1 MTALGMPQMPPPRTD
16 TASDGPVRFTAG
28 HHFVISPGTDAGQLA
43 QSAGSPLSVIVQVT
57 KRCDFDCTFC
67 SETLQMKDPTL
78 EQLAVMSGNL
88 AGVQRVF
95 LSGGEPLL
103 RRDLLDVVGL
113 FSGFIVGLPT
123 NATRGMDAAPRL
135 AGKIEFANI
144 GFDGPRE
151 IFRRVRGD
159 YDKVLAGVYAFRDA
173 GVPVSFSAVVLRS
186 TLHGLPYLVQIADV
200 IGAGKVKLIL
210 PLRKG
215 NALNLAEHEF
225 ISADEAR
232 EHFDRLNELR
242 TIHGWRPAIRM
253 TPWTEATEGHM
264 IVIEPNGDTQ
274 AWPVY
279 DQPDLFLR
287 LGNILDEPITAMWQR
302 YAYKAQHYAK
312 YLGASIFTRDRAE

>member
-1 MTALGMPQMPPPRTD
+1 MTMLGMPEVPARNGRLV
-16 TASDGPVRFTAG
+16 DGGVAFTAG
-28 HHFVISPGTDAGQLA
+28 HHFALDGDGDPRTLA
-43 QSAGSPLSVIVQVT
+43 ASAKAPLSVILQVT

-67 SETLQMKDPTL
+67 SETAHMKDPSLDELGTMAANL
-78 EQLAVMSGNL
+78 E
-88 AGVQRVF
+88 GVHRVF

-103 RRDLLDVVGL
+103 RRDLLDVVDV
-113 FSGFIVGLPT
+113 FDGFIIGLPT
-123 NATRGMDAAPRL
+123 NATRGMDLAPKL

-159 YDKVLAGVYAFRDA
+159 YDKVLTGVRAFHEAGI
-173 GVPVSFSAVVLRS
+173 PVSFSAVVLRS

-200 IGAGKVKLIL
+200 LGAGKVKLIL

-225 ISADEAR
+225 ITVPEATD
-232 EHFDRLNELR
+232 HFDRLAELR
-242 TIHGWRPAIRM
+242 VTHEWRPAIRM
-253 TPWTEATEGHM
+253 TPWTAETEGHM
-264 IVIEPNGDTQ
+264 IVIEPNGNAN

-287 LGNILDEPITAMWQR
+287 LGNVREEPMTELWKRYPYQENHFAKHLGTSIL
-302 YAYKAQHYAK
+302 
-312 YLGASIFTRDRAE
+312 TRDRAAA